1 MPAAKCIKCSRWS
14 FETGCTLH
22 SYSLMRDCM
31 MDKKD
36 FYRDTN
42 KENVYVDRN
51 DESVP
56 DDVGHGQQ
64 QI

>member
-1 MPAAKCIKCSRWS
+1 MPAAKCISCSRWS
-14 FETGCTLH
+14 FQNGCTLH

-36 FYRDTN
+36 FYRDN
-42 KENVYVDRN
+42 KENVYVYRN

-64 QI
+64 KI